1 MKFYVYILRS
11 LKDQG
16 FYYRFTSDLQTRLQF
31 HNEGLVKSTKSRT
44 PFYLHYHEE
53 FESKTMALKREKFFK
68 SIDGYNWLKA
78 NGIT

>member
-11 LKDQG
+11 LKDHRYYYG
-16 FYYRFTSDLQTRLQF
+16 FTADLQTRLQF

-44 PFYLHYHEE
+44 PLCLHYHEE